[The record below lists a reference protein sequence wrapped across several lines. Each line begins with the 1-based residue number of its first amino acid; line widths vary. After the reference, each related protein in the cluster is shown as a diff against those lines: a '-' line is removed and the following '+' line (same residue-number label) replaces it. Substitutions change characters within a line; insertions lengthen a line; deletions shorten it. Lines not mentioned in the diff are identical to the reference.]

1 MQHKVYIGDN
11 LQVLSSTDFENQ
23 YINTVSVI
31 YIDPPYNTKTKK
43 SYSDSQE
50 RREWLK
56 FMEDRLWLGRNHL
69 KDEGVIFI
77 SIDDNEYAYL
87 KVLCDKVFGEQ
98 NCLGTFITKQS
109 QRSNSKHIN
118 TVHEYI
124 LAYAKNKKK
133 CPEFKVKRI
142 DTPEGRNVIYD
153 VSSLARKAI
162 ENTKITQ
169 DNDYWFISRS
179 GNFPNAQKEFRKVL
193 AEYIGTN
200 QGLSWLR
207 NYNCIDDSGHVY
219 FATDLSTPGKPRTV
233 DIPEIGLH
241 LDPLP
246 TRGWS
251 SDAKFIELHNAG
263 RLIFRDGRPY
273 AIHYLNEAEDSAPS
287 ILDFYSRQGNED
299 MKRLGL
305 DGIFDTPKPVN
316 MLKYLLRITGVKE
329 GIVMDFFAG
338 SGSFC
343 QATEEVNKEDKKN
356 IQCVLI
362 QLDEN
367 IQDGTEAYNRC
378 KELGIEPNI
387 PAVLEA
393 RLQKAKC
400 DYEIIW

>member
-1 MQHKVYIGDN
+1 MKHKVYIGDN
-11 LQVLSSTDFENQ
+11 AKVMGSDDFSQ
-23 YINTVSVI
+23 YEGKVSVI

-43 SYSDSQE
+43 SYNDKQARE
-50 RREWLK
+50 EWLS
-56 FMEDRLWLGRNHL
+56 FMKTRLLFARRYL
-69 KDEGVIFI
+69 SEEGVIFI

-87 KVLCDKVFGEQ
+87 KMLCDNEFGEK

-142 DTPEGRNVIYD
+142 DTPEGREIYGEVKEIVVNLWGKYDYD
-153 VSSLARKAI
+153 VALKEYRKWLKNYTDA
-162 ENTKITQ
+162 
-169 DNDYWFISRS
+169 Y
-179 GNFPNAQKEFRKVL
+179 
-193 AEYIGTN
+193 
-200 QGLSWLR
+200 GLSWLR
-207 NYNCIDDSGHVY
+207 NYNYLRDDGEPF

-251 SDAKFIELHNAG
+251 SDAKFIELHNAD

-273 AIHYLNEAEDSAPS
+273 AIHYLSEAEDSAPS

-343 QATEEVNKEDKKN
+343 QATEEVNKEDNKN
-356 IQCVLI
+356 LQCILI
-362 QLDEN
+362 QLDED
-367 IQDGTEAYNRC
+367 IVEGTEAYDRC

-393 RLQKAKC
+393 RLKKVGC
-400 DYEIIW
+400 DYEILK